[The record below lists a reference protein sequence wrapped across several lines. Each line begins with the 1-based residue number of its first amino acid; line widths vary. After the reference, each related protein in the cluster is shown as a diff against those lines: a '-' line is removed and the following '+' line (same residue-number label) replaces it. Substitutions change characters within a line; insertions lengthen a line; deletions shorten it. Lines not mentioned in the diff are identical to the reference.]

1 MSSSRDVSTAATEN
15 NQPRVSSQM
24 DAVIRLMSGQE
35 SRTIAD
41 KMADSNR
48 PTWEQ
53 YKKDNEDKL
62 NLSGADQKKMEEYRK
77 QLDQDREARLSKGR
91 DRKKEKKDSASKTKR
106 KSSKN
111 RKKHKKKRRKSTESG
126 DDNSSDRTNSSLC
139 SDTDSIGDESFREKR
154 RKKHHKKSSSKR
166 KKKSNRKR
174 DKDLSDEDRDAD
186 KYRLSSFFADTSD
199 VDE

>member
-15 NQPRVSSQM
+15 NPPRVSSQM

>member
-126 DDNSSDRTNSSLC
+126 DDNSSDRTNSSIC